1 MASRKN
7 LDPRLWGPSAWTF
20 MECVAEGLDCRSL
33 RHFERFLEVLP
44 ELLPCKVCRAHS
56 RAYIEAVPLNDASPL
71 QWVKDFRAHVA
82 RQKPKAEVSGLTMFI
97 LMGSIVVLVL
107 VKTFFLHELRRR

>member
-1 MASRKN
+1 MESRRN
-7 LDPRLWGPSAWTF
+7 LDPQLWGPSAWTF
-20 MECVAEGLDCRSL
+20 MESIAEGLDGRSL

-56 RAYIEAVPLNDASPL
+56 RAYIDAVPLNDTPPL

-82 RQKPKAEVSGLTMFI
+82 RQKPKAQGSRLSLAILVVSLAI
-97 LMGSIVVLVL
+97 LVL
-107 VKTFFLHELRRR
+107 AKSLLLADSHRQ